1 MAVTPRLWLV
11 RHAETDWSRTGRLC
25 GWTDVALNARGRGQ
39 AMALASTLAGH
50 RFATAWS
57 SDLRRTVETACLA
70 YGTPTTDA
78 RLRELS
84 FGTLEGARWTELAP
98 PVQEALLSFDGF
110 VAPDGEDVVSMRRRV
125 LAFVSDLPPGDHLVF
140 THGGVVRVLLRQAG
154 SDRSLMPGEVAVVS
168 VEELGI

>member
-1 MAVTPRLWLV
+1 VAVTPRLWLV
-11 RHAETDWSRTGRLC
+11 RHAETEWSRSGRLC
-25 GWTDVALNARGRGQ
+25 GWTDVPLNALGRGQ
-39 AMALASTLAGH
+39 ARALACTLAGH

-70 YGTPTTDA
+70 YGTPTTDP

-84 FGTLEGARWTELAP
+84 FGMLEGALWTDLAA

-110 VAPDGEDVVSMRRRV
+110 AAPDGEDVISLRRRV
-125 LAFVSDLPPGDHLVF
+125 LAFVSDLSAGDHLVF
-140 THGGVVRVLLRQAG
+140 THGGVVRVLLRKAG
-154 SDRSLMPGEVAVVS
+154 RDRSLRPGEIAVVT